1 MRTKSPGS
9 TKGMG
14 YITPSKPVGR
24 LMLNFM
30 SASHRRQGRG
40 DRGRVVGAADHH
52 LVEADGAV
60 FLEPGPDLGRRAAG
74 GVPAHDVVADEAI
87 NLGPVLRGVSR
98 AQRRL
103 VELRP

>member
-30 SASHRRQGRG
+30 AHRPFAAASA
-40 DRGRVVGAADHH
+40 AAI
-52 LVEADGAV
+52 DGASSMPPMITSSRPMARYSSS
-60 FLEPGPDLGRRAAG
+60 LALTWA
-74 GVPAHDVVADEAI
+74 GVPQAAW
-87 NLGPVLRGVSR
+87 
-98 AQRRL
+98 RRTTSSL
-103 VELRP
+103 TRRSTSGQFSAA